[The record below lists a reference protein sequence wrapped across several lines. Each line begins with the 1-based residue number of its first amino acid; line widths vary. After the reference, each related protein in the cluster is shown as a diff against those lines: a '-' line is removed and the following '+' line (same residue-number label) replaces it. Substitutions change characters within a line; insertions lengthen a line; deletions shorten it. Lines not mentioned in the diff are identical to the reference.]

1 MIRPRR
7 RRIRTLT
14 VSAGMRL
21 SSMRIWLAMFTHL
34 LRHRAY
40 SRGEGGNQ
48 QARVGLSGHAQ
59 LFLKVIPGLG
69 KGRKK
74 RLSPG
79 PLILGAPRM
88 CGVSEKDTE
97 AVP

>member
-1 MIRPRR
+1 M
-7 RRIRTLT
+7 TLT
-14 VSAGMRL
+14 GSAGRCL

-34 LRHRAY
+34 LRHRAN

-48 QARVGLSGHAQ
+48 QARVGLSGHAK

-74 RLSPG
+74 LLSPG

-88 CGVSEKDTE
+88 CGVSEKDTK